1 LNGSN
6 CRLSFILFAL
16 STAPNSVRHALA
28 MQHDLQC
35 DADIHR
41 ILSGDA
47 VDVLRKMVARAALW
61 NVTIQLA
68 RVDERI

>member
-1 LNGSN
+1 
-6 CRLSFILFAL
+6 
-16 STAPNSVRHALA
+16 

-47 VDVLRKMVARAALW
+47 IDVLRKMVARAALW

-68 RVDERI
+68 RFDERI

>member
-1 LNGSN
+1 
-6 CRLSFILFAL
+6 
-16 STAPNSVRHALA
+16 
-28 MQHDLQC
+28 MQHDLQR

-41 ILSGDA
+41 ILSGDQSTCCA
-47 VDVLRKMVARAALW
+47 KMVARAALW